1 VADTDDNST
10 LMLSSQHESFMA
22 GVETRQSGNQ
32 LYVVLELL
40 KQLQLTVPDK
50 ATAQATFNLIAQILP
65 ALANVASKQDLDS
78 ISARMGAIENA
89 IGRVSQISIL
99 NDRDVQQLKEGQT
112 AIKESV
118 KTEAGRLE
126 KAGENT
132 GSDVRDLRK
141 SIEALATEMGKVRA
155 ENKGWLLAT
164 VITIV
169 LFVITVSTFFYRPV
183 PAQFQP
189 NQPVA
194 AQPAAQTANPTT
206 KSGSGP

>member
-1 VADTDDNST
+1 
-10 LMLSSQHESFMA
+10 
-22 GVETRQSGNQ
+22 
-32 LYVVLELL
+32 VLELL

-183 PAQFQP
+183 AAQFQP